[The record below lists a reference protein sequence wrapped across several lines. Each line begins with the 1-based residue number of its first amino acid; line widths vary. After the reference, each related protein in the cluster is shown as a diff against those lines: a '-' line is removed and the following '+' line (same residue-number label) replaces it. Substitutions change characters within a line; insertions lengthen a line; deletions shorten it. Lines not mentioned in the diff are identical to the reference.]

1 MNDPAQELERLG
13 RAIDAAPTSA
23 LYLER
28 GRLLWRLQRHAAA
41 MADYEKATAI
51 DGPGSAAAAALAMAR
66 EIMDFYHKDLYNP

>member
-41 MADYEKATAI
+41 MADLKRPQPSTAPALPPLPPWPW
-51 DGPGSAAAAALAMAR
+51 PGR
-66 EIMDFYHKDLYNP
+66 